1 MGWLDEISWNADGLI
16 PVIAQDATDG
26 RVLMMAWMSRGT
38 LETTQST
45 GEAVYWSRSRQRPW
59 HKGESSGNVQR
70 VRDIVLDCDGDT
82 LLLLVEQVGGVACH
96 TGRRSCFYRTL
107 ADSGWQVTDTVQRDP
122 AEMYGGTTHE

>member
-1 MGWLDEISWNADGLI
+1 MGWLDEITWNADGLI
-16 PVIAQDATDG
+16 PVIAQDAMDG

-38 LETTQST
+38 LETTRDI

-70 VRDIVLDCDGDT
+70 VRDIALDCDGDT
-82 LLLLVEQVGGVACH
+82 LLLQVEQAGDVACH

-107 ADSGWQVTDTVQRDP
+107 DGDGWQVTDAVRRNP
-122 AEMYGGTTHE
+122 SEMYGGTNDE